1 MRRPFV
7 TTTCALALAAL
18 PAGVFAQTPAAQT
31 PQQTPPAQE
40 QQQAAAS
47 KLPPTVFASD
57 AGLIFNQI
65 KPDQTAVFE
74 SAMTKLKEAL
84 MKSTDPVRKQQAAG
98 WKVYKATEPMGSNA
112 LYVFVMDPAVKGGD
126 YNMFNVLQEG
136 LGDQEAREI
145 WKGLTAAY
153 GGPQNILN
161 LTPVVNLGGM

>member
-7 TTTCALALAAL
+7 TTTCALALAVL
-18 PAGVFAQTPAAQT
+18 PAGVFAQTPPAQP
-31 PQQTPPAQE
+31 PQQPPPAQQE
-40 QQQAAAS
+40 QQASS
-47 KLPPTVFASD
+47 KLPATVFASD

-74 SAMTKLKEAL
+74 QAMAKLQEAL
-84 MKSTDPVRKQQAAG
+84 AKSTDPVRKQQAAG
-98 WKVYKATEPMGSNA
+98 WKVYKATEPMGANA

-136 LGDQEAREI
+136 LGDQAAREI

-161 LTPVVNLGGM
+161 LSPVVKLGGM